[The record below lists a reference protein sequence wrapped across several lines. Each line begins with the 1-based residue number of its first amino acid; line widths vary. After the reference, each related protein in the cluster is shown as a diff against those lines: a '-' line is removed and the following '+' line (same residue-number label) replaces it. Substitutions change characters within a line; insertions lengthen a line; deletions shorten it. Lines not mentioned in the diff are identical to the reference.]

1 MDLRIMPAMEILG
14 MKFLRGFEIP
24 RNLQIFSAL
33 CYTLCPIISFRIRVH
48 TKYSMYAG
56 FLTHISLFRCLCLH
70 TLVLLIT
77 AVVVMM

>member
-24 RNLQIFSAL
+24 RNLQIFPL
-33 CYTLCPIISFRIRVH
+33 YVIRYVQLFH
-48 TKYSMYAG
+48 FGYEFIQNTACMQD
-56 FLTHISLFRCLCLH
+56 FTHISLFCCLCIH

-77 AVVVMM
+77 TVVVIM